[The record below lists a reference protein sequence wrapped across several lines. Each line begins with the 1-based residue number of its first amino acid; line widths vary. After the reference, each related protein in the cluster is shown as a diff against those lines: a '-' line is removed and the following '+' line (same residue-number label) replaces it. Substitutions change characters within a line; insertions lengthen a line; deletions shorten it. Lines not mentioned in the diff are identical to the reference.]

1 MNRKNTKKQILNIN
15 HIRLELLKMKF
26 AKCKKRNFISS
37 KYKTKKKK
45 KKKILKKR
53 KKKIKK
59 KKN

>member
-26 AKCKKRNFISS
+26 SKCKKRNFISS

-45 KKKILKKR
+45 IAQLLTKC
-53 KKKIKK
+53 
-59 KKN
+59 

>member
-45 KKKILKKR
+45 KKKIAQLLTKC
-53 KKKIKK
+53 
-59 KKN
+59 